1 MKTLLLLAAV
11 FYSMEVYSQSYF
23 ISFKGSGASTSVS
36 TVRVENLTREASVE
50 FSGKAILCLTY
61 ATSAG
66 STAATQPN
74 LKIYPNPVTE
84 SAMLEFIAPFPGDAG
99 LKIINLAGI
108 TLAGTGMFLEN
119 ARHAF
124 LITGLPQGIYIV
136 SIEGKGYRYS
146 GRLVSNNTKG
156 GSPAIQKILEGSGNL
171 YPGPE
176 LRESRNVFADTIVME
191 YKTGDRLK
199 FTAKSGEFSTVVIDI
214 PGSDKVMDFEF
225 IPCTDIDGNNY
236 KVVKIKDNYWMA
248 ENLRTTRYTNGV
260 PIMHVTDDII
270 WERSGDYEERD
281 FYCYYDDD
289 TVKRNKFG
297 NLYNFRA
304 AGSEQTRG
312 ICPADWHI
320 VNSIELLDAIK
331 LYEPEAY
338 VLEEVLRA
346 GGAFKESGTASWNP
360 PNTGATNESGFSA
373 LPGGIRDIAFTG
385 LGNFGSWWLG
395 YGHGFRLDNSSRRL
409 DYWWDRYSG
418 GHSIRCARDLVATGP
433 AGSVQLTTA
442 VSGGN
447 VYNEGGSSVIRKG
460 VCWGTEEATLKGAHT
475 NDGNGPGPFTSHL
488 TGLLPGTR
496 YYLRAYAIN
505 QKDTLYGKQI
515 IFNTRVA
522 DVDGNLY
529 KTVTIGRQTWLAENL
544 RTTKFND
551 GTPLLYV
558 PDNSAWESLYMSST
572 RPAYCWLDNDPKNKE
587 VYGAIYDFRALGDYR
602 LIEEEHNK
610 NLCPA
615 GWHVPGGNEWFELVS
630 FFDPKAYYKKGSND
644 AFQGPVSDTAGI
656 FLSEAG
662 YEHWK
667 VENNPATNETGFT
680 NLPAGARMQNGVFVN
695 DRGYYSTFKAS
706 ETWSIWTKQVGFV
719 HGHPGRGY
727 SVRCIKDN

>member
-11 FYSMEVYSQSYF
+11 FCSVEVYSQSYF

-36 TVRVENLTREASVE
+36 TVRVENLTRETSVE

-66 STAATQPN
+66 SIAVNKPD
-74 LKIYPNPVTE
+74 LMIYPNPVTE
-84 SAMLEFIAPFPGDAG
+84 SAVLEFTAPVPGDAA
-99 LKIINLAGI
+99 LKIINMTGI
-108 TLAGTGMFLEN
+108 TLAGAGMFLEN

-124 LITGLPQGIYIV
+124 LITGLPQGIYVV

-146 GRLVSNNTKG
+146 AKLVSNNTSG
-156 GSPAIQKILEGSGNL
+156 GSPAIQKILGGSGNL

-176 LRESRNVFADTIVME
+176 PRDSRNVLTDTIVME

-225 IPCTDIDGNNY
+225 VPCIDIDGNNY
-236 KVVKIKDNYWMA
+236 KVVKINNNYWMA
-248 ENLRTTRYTNGV
+248 ENLRTTRYNNGI
-260 PIMHVTDDII
+260 PIMHVTNNVI

-281 FYCYYDDD
+281 FYCYYNDD
-289 TVKRNKFG
+289 TVKRDKFG

-312 ICPADWHI
+312 ICPVDWHI
-320 VNSIELLDAIK
+320 VNSIEFLDAIK
-331 LYEPEAY
+331 LYEPDAY
-338 VLEEVLRA
+338 VLDEVLRA
-346 GGAFKESGTASWNP
+346 GSAFKETGTVNWDA

-373 LPGGIRDIAFTG
+373 LPGGIRNSAFTG

-395 YGHGFRLDNSSRRL
+395 YGHGFRLGNNSRRV

-418 GHSIRCARDLVATGP
+418 GHSIRCARDLVATRS

-442 VSGGN
+442 ESGGN
-447 VYNEGGSSVIRKG
+447 VYNDGGSRVIMKG
-460 VCWGTEEATLKGAHT
+460 VCWGTEEASLNGAHT
-475 NDGNGPGPFTSHL
+475 SDGSGLGPFTSHL
-488 TGLLPGTR
+488 TGLFPGTR

-558 PDNSAWESLYMSST
+558 PDNAMWESLYMSST
-572 RPAYCWLDNDPKNKE
+572 QPAYCWLDNDPKNKE
-587 VYGAIYDFRALGDYR
+587 VYGAIYDFRALGNYR

-610 NLCPA
+610 NLCPV
-615 GWHVPGGNEWFELVS
+615 GWHVPSGIEWFQMISSVDYRAVER
-630 FFDPKAYYKKGSND
+630 
-644 AFQGPVSDTAGI
+644 QGPVSDTAGI

-662 YEHWK
+662 DKHWK
-667 VENNPATNETGFT
+667 IENNPSTNETGFT
-680 NLPAGARMQNGVFVN
+680 NLPGGARMQNGVFVK
-695 DRGYYSTFKAS
+695 DRGYYSDRNAS
-706 ETWSIWTKQVGFV
+706 GTWTIFTKQVGFV
-719 HGHPGRGY
+719 HGHPGKGY